1 MGITVGI
8 SDSVSSSYITTM
20 CKRQIR
26 DKWETVSVVACPI
39 GYECYIGKALKC
51 VTSFVVMGRV
61 VTSSSRPCGV
71 RRLARDMGGQST
83 FCPRERKDDGSKDS
97 DRCRSS
103 TRSRLRPV
111 VNAAVKT
118 SL

>member
-39 GYECYIGKALKC
+39 GYECYIRKALKC

-71 RRLARDMGGQST
+71 RRLARDMGGSRHSAHANART
-83 FCPRERKDDGSKDS
+83 TGARTPIGVGVRRAADS
-97 DRCRSS
+97 DR
-103 TRSRLRPV
+103 L
-111 VNAAVKT
+111 
-118 SL
+118 